1 VSGPVHARAKVPLV
15 KRDHE
20 MKSGEWQKEGS
31 LKLAA
36 KIA

>member
-1 VSGPVHARAKVPLV
+1 MWVDQFMPAKRYFVE
-15 KRDHE
+15 RGHE

-31 LKLAA
+31 LNLAA